1 MTFTRRR
8 REDPNNE
15 EDSLF
20 GNIRKLR
27 AVARNDEGQALVEYS
42 LVLLLVALA
51 SVSIL
56 TTIGVSVTGP
66 LTTVA
71 NAL

>member
-1 MTFTRRR
+1 VSFTKRR

-15 EDSLF
+15 GGQLF
-20 GNIRKLR
+20 GSIQKLR
-27 AVARNDEGQALVEYS
+27 AFVRNDGGQALVEYS

-51 SVSIL
+51 AVSIL
-56 TTIGVSVTGP
+56 TTLGVSVTSS

>member
-1 MTFTRRR
+1 
-8 REDPNNE
+8 
-15 EDSLF
+15 LF

-27 AVARNDEGQALVEYS
+27 AVARNDGGQALVEYS

-51 SVSIL
+51 AVSIL
-56 TTIGVSVTGP
+56 TTLGVSVTSS

>member
-1 MTFTRRR
+1 M
-8 REDPNNE
+8 
-15 EDSLF
+15 F
-20 GNIRKLR
+20 GPIQKLK
-27 AVARNDEGQALVEYS
+27 AVARNEEGQALVEYS

-51 SVSIL
+51 AVSIL
-56 TTIGVSVTGP
+56 TTIGVNVTSP

>member
-1 MTFTRRR
+1 
-8 REDPNNE
+8 
-15 EDSLF
+15 LF
-20 GNIRKLR
+20 GSIQKLR
-27 AVARNDEGQALVEYS
+27 AIARNDRGQALVEYS

-56 TTIGVSVTGP
+56 TTIGVSVTTP
-66 LTTVA
+66 LTAVA

>member
-1 MTFTRRR
+1 
-8 REDPNNE
+8 
-15 EDSLF
+15 LL

-27 AVARNDEGQALVEYS
+27 AFAGSDRGQALVEYS

>member
-1 MTFTRRR
+1 M
-8 REDPNNE
+8 
-15 EDSLF
+15 F

-27 AVARNDEGQALVEYS
+27 ALAENDRGQALVEYS

-56 TTIGVSVTGP
+56 TTIGVNVTSA

>member
-1 MTFTRRR
+1 M
-8 REDPNNE
+8 
-15 EDSLF
+15 F
-20 GNIRKLR
+20 GSIQKLK
-27 AVARNDEGQALVEYS
+27 AVARNDRGQALVEYS

-51 SVSIL
+51 AVSIL
-56 TTIGVSVTGP
+56 TTIGINVTGP

>member
-1 MTFTRRR
+1 
-8 REDPNNE
+8 
-15 EDSLF
+15 LF
-20 GNIRKLR
+20 RNIRKLR
-27 AVARNDEGQALVEYS
+27 AVARNDRGQALVEYS

-51 SVSIL
+51 AVSVL
-56 TTIGVSVTGP
+56 TTIGVNVTSA

>member
-1 MTFTRRR
+1 
-8 REDPNNE
+8 
-15 EDSLF
+15 LF
-20 GNIRKLR
+20 GKIQKLR
-27 AVARNDEGQALVEYS
+27 AVARNDGGQALVEYS

-51 SVSIL
+51 AVSIL
-56 TTIGVSVTGP
+56 TTLGVSVTSS

>member
-1 MTFTRRR
+1 V
-8 REDPNNE
+8 
-15 EDSLF
+15 F
-20 GNIRKLR
+20 GSIRKLR
-27 AVARNDEGQALVEYS
+27 AAARTDEGQALVEYS

-51 SVSIL
+51 AVPIL

-66 LTTVA
+66 LTAVA

>member
-1 MTFTRRR
+1 
-8 REDPNNE
+8 
-15 EDSLF
+15 LF
-20 GNIRKLR
+20 GIIRKLR
-27 AVARNDEGQALVEYS
+27 AVARNDGGQALVEYS

-51 SVSIL
+51 AVSIL
-56 TTIGVSVTGP
+56 TTIGVNVSGP

>member
-1 MTFTRRR
+1 M
-8 REDPNNE
+8 
-15 EDSLF
+15 F

-27 AVARNDEGQALVEYS
+27 AVARYDEEGQALVEYS

-51 SVSIL
+51 AVSIL
-56 TTIGVSVTGP
+56 TTIGVSVTTP
-66 LTTVA
+66 LTAVA

>member
-1 MTFTRRR
+1 MRAWFVSLRN
-8 REDPNNE
+8 ED
-15 EDSLF
+15 
-20 GNIRKLR
+20 
-27 AVARNDEGQALVEYS
+27 GQALVEYS

-51 SVSIL
+51 AVSIL
-56 TTIGVSVTGP
+56 TTIGISVTGP

>member
-1 MTFTRRR
+1 
-8 REDPNNE
+8 
-15 EDSLF
+15 LF

-27 AVARNDEGQALVEYS
+27 AVAANDAGQALVEYS

-51 SVSIL
+51 SVTIL
-56 TTIGVSVTGP
+56 TTLGVKVTDP